1 MFAPVRSSVPSGA
14 PPPLTMQT
22 TPPPPITSLSQPPP
36 EINVGP
42 GGTLASPH
50 GRSVT
55 EPPPQVVVVGASQG
69 TLPSENLPMFS
80 AHGTVAGRRGV
91 VPWLVIVLVVG
102 ALVAGFLLG
111 YATARA
117 H

>member
-1 MFAPVRSSVPSGA
+1 MFGPVGSSIPSGA
-14 PPPLTMQT
+14 MPPMTMQT
-22 TPPPPITSLSQPPP
+22 TPPPPITSLSHPPP

-42 GGTLASPH
+42 SGTLASPH

-55 EPPPQVVVVGASQG
+55 EPPPQVVVVGASHG

-80 AHGTVAGRRGV
+80 ARGGLSGRRGV

>member
-1 MFAPVRSSVPSGA
+1 MVGGSGA
-14 PPPLTMQT
+14 
-22 TPPPPITSLSQPPP
+22 S
-36 EINVGP
+36 
-42 GGTLASPH
+42 H
-50 GRSVT
+50 
-55 EPPPQVVVVGASQG
+55 G

-80 AHGTVAGRRGV
+80 AHGLSRRGV

>member
-1 MFAPVRSSVPSGA
+1 M
-14 PPPLTMQT
+14 
-22 TPPPPITSLSQPPP
+22 
-36 EINVGP
+36 
-42 GGTLASPH
+42 
-50 GRSVT
+50 
-55 EPPPQVVVVGASQG
+55 VGASQG

-80 AHGTVAGRRGV
+80 AHGTSARRGV